1 MSVVPLSIDDLSR
14 RGGGIPVA
22 SLDKKTWNFC
32 ELAASEVDK
41 INKVFSYGIAFLKKV
56 LPSVAMDIERQ
67 RSLALTWAGV
77 AKATFPV
84 RKNYEFPSTTGSLGV
99 AWLFPEAIKYAA
111 TPGPSVP
118 CYTSYATNSW
128 DISLTAGTAAYF
140 FGDGTNFYKASPQTD
155 KHSFLLIFENGIIE
169 FGSTPKIDTFRLI
182 SEGKRD
188 YGIYSVVPLEEIP
201 IEKGVVAYQYPT
213 PLGALPIS
221 YDRGIMWGFMPKVT
235 GTSTIKLLGLVFY
248 EHDLY
253 PDLASTW
260 I

>member
-1 MSVVPLSIDDLSR
+1 MSVVPLSVEELYS
-14 RGGGIPVA
+14 RGGGVPVA
-22 SLDKKTWNFC
+22 TLDKKTWSHC
-32 ELAASEVDK
+32 ELDSKEVDV
-41 INKVFSYGIAFLKKV
+41 INKVFNYGIAFLRKV

-99 AWLFPEAIKYAA
+99 AWLFPQAIKYAA
-111 TPGPSVP
+111 TPSATLP

-140 FGDGTNFYKASPQTD
+140 FGSATDFYKASPQTD

-169 FGSTPKIDTFRLI
+169 FGSTPKIDTFRLE

-201 IEKGVVAYQYPT
+201 IEKGVIAYQYPT
-213 PLGALPIS
+213 PLGALPIT
-221 YDRGIMWGFMPKVT
+221 YDRGIRFSFMPRVS
-235 GTSTIKLLGLVFY
+235 GNSTIKLLGLVFY

-253 PDLASTW
+253 PTLPWVA
-260 I
+260 